1 MKPPVIITSVK
12 KYSYNLFPKTFVVAG
27 YVLICLAFVLV
38 AFNIISGKVENHPND
53 FVRSI
58 ALVFIGLILI
68 SFKSKIIIDV
78 RSDIVVKESGMLGM
92 TLSSVKVKIPAN
104 CDKVL
109 IKQKNKR
116 GAGYY
121 RLALPVRYNFKS
133 YDMFFHSE
141 TGIVRLIN
149 TDCSRAIK
157 IAEFFK
163 SSLNL
168 EYILEFTE

>member
-1 MKPPVIITSVK
+1 MKSQVIITSVK
-12 KYSYNLFPKTFVVAG
+12 TYSYNLFPKTFVVAG
-27 YVLICLAFVLV
+27 YVLICLAFALV
-38 AFNIISGKVENHPND
+38 ALNISGKVENHPNE
-53 FVRSI
+53 FVSSV

-78 RSDIVVKESGMLGM
+78 RSHIVFNESGMLGM
-92 TLSSVKVKIPAN
+92 TLSSEKVKIPAN
-104 CDKVL
+104 CDKIL

-121 RLALPVRYNFKS
+121 RSVLPVRYNFKS
-133 YDMFFHSE
+133 FDMFFHSE